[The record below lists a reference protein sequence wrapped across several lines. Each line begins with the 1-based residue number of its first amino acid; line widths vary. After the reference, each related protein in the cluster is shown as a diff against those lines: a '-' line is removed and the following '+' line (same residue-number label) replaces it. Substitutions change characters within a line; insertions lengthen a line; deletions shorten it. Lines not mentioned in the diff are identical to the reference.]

1 MPFST
6 PIEVRFA
13 DLDALGHVNNAT
25 FITYLEQARWYWWE
39 GFLEGRPF
47 LDEGFLIARVEMDYR
62 KSIVMEDPIRVEIR
76 CTQVGNTSFTL
87 GCKVVRS
94 TDGVVMAEGQT
105 VQVMMDFKTGRPR
118 PLSAAAVAWLKGQ
131 A

>member
-47 LDEGFLIARVEMDYR
+47 LDEGFLIA
-62 KSIVMEDPIRVEIR
+62 RVEIR